1 MLQKCLLEVKK
12 KREKGKINILIVILS
27 PRGQLD
33 LFTEA
38 LSSFHF

>member
-12 KREKGKINILIVILS
+12 KKGKINILIVILG

-33 LFTEA
+33 LFTEV